1 MAYTGTA
8 YGDVSPRVG
17 IIAEVKMLEHAEPIL
32 VLQKFGDPKP
42 QPKNKGQTV
51 KFRRPVPFAA
61 ATTPL
66 TEGVTPAGKKMTYQD
81 VTVTMA
87 QYGDFS
93 ELTDVIAD
101 THEDPVLQDMTM
113 LLGEQ
118 AGETFEILTWGVIS
132 GGTSVIYANGAARN
146 AVNTAITLAKL
157 RLASRSL
164 KAQRAKKITKI
175 LAPSVNVSTK
185 PVEAAFVVVAHTDCE
200 ADIRGLAGYKSV
212 AEYGTR
218 QPLCPEEIGS
228 VEDFRFV
235 LSPVLKSLPDAGGAK
250 GTMVST
256 SGTNADVYPMVVLAQ
271 NAFGIV
277 PLKGNGGPGSI
288 VPMIL
293 NPNTP
298 RGGDPLG
305 QRGSAS
311 WKSWFAAV
319 RLNELWMTRIEVAVT
334 AL

>member
-66 TEGVTPAGKKMTYQD
+66 TEGVTPAGKKMAYQD

-175 LAPSVNVSTK
+175 LAASVNVSTK

-200 ADIRGLAGYKSV
+200 ADIRGLAGFKSV

-256 SGTNADVYPMVVLAQ
+256 SGTSADVYPMVVLAQ

>member
-66 TEGVTPAGKKMTYQD
+66 TEGVTPAGKKMAYQD

-87 QYGDFS
+87 QYGDYS

-146 AVNTAITLAKL
+146 AVNTPVTLAKL

-175 LAPSVNVSTK
+175 LAPSVNVATK

-200 ADIRGLAGYKSV
+200 ADIRGLAGFKSV

-235 LSPVLKSLPDAGGAK
+235 LSPVLKSLPDAGSAK
-250 GTMVST
+250 GTMLST
-256 SGTNADVYPMVVLAQ
+256 SGTSADVYPMVVLAQ

>member
-8 YGDVSPRVG
+8 YGDISPRVG
-17 IIAEVKMLEHAEPIL
+17 IIAEVKMLEHADPVL
-32 VLQKFGDPKP
+32 VLQRFGDSKP
-42 QPKNKGQTV
+42 QPKNKGQTI
-51 KFRRPVPFAA
+51 KFRRPVPFPA
-61 ATTPL
+61 ATTAL
-66 TEGVTPAGKKMTYQD
+66 TEGVTPSSQKMAYED
-81 VTVTMA
+81 VTVA
-87 QYGDFS
+87 LKQYGAWT
-93 ELTDVIAD
+93 EVTDVIED
-101 THEDPVLQDMTM
+101 THEDPVLQDITM

-118 AGETFEILTWGVIS
+118 AAETFEVLTWGVIS
-132 GGTSVIYANGAARN
+132 GGTNVIYANGTSRTD
-146 AVNTAITLAKL
+146 VNTKITLDKL

-164 KAQRAKKITKI
+164 KKQRAKKITKI

-200 ADIRGLAGYKSV
+200 SDIRGLAGFKAV

-228 VEDFRFV
+228 VEEFRFV
-235 LSPVLKSLPDAGGAK
+235 LSPVLTSLPNAGGAK

-256 SGTNADVYPMVVLAQ
+256 GGTSADVYPMVVLSQ
-271 NAFGIV
+271 NCFGIT

-288 VPMIL
+288 VPMVL

-305 QRGSAS
+305 QRGSSS

>member
-66 TEGVTPAGKKMTYQD
+66 TEGVTPAGKKMAYQD

-132 GGTSVIYANGAARN
+132 GGTSVIYANGVARN
-146 AVNTAITLAKL
+146 AVNTPISLAKL

-164 KAQRAKKITKI
+164 KAQRGKKITKI

-200 ADIRGLAGYKSV
+200 ADIRGLAGFKSV

-235 LSPVLKSLPDAGGAK
+235 LSPVLASLPNAGGAK

-256 SGTNADVYPMVVLAQ
+256 SGTSADVYPMVVLAQ

-293 NPNTP
+293 NPNIP
-298 RGGDPLG
+298 RGGDQLG
-305 QRGSAS
+305 QRGSAG
-311 WKSWFAAV
+311 WKSWFAAI

>member
-66 TEGVTPAGKKMTYQD
+66 TEGVTPAGKKMAYQD

-132 GGTSVIYANGAARN
+132 GGTSVIYANDAARN
-146 AVNTAITLAKL
+146 AVNTAITMAKL

-200 ADIRGLAGYKSV
+200 ADIRGLAGFKSV

>member
-66 TEGVTPAGKKMTYQD
+66 TEGVTPAGKKMAYQD

-200 ADIRGLAGYKSV
+200 ADIRGLAGFKSV

-235 LSPVLKSLPDAGGAK
+235 LCPVLKSLPDAGGAK

>member
-1 MAYTGTA
+1 MPITT

-42 QPKNKGQTV
+42 QPKNKGQV
-51 KFRRPVPFAA
+51 IKFRRPVPFAA

-66 TEGVTPAGKKMTYQD
+66 TEGVTPSSQKMAYQD
-81 VTVTMA
+81 VSVTLA
-87 QYGDFS
+87 QYGAWTEIS
-93 ELTDVIAD
+93 DVIDD
-101 THEDPVLQDMTM
+101 THEDPVLQDVQM

-118 AGETFEILTWGVIS
+118 AAETFEVLTWGVLC
-132 GGTSVIYANGAARN
+132 GGTNVIYANGTARN
-146 AVNTAITLAKL
+146 QVNTPISLNKL

-164 KAQRAKKITKI
+164 KKQRAKKITKI
-175 LAPSVNVSTK
+175 LSPSVNVNTK
-185 PVEAAFVVVAHTDCE
+185 PVEAAFVVVAHTDCDS
-200 ADIRGLAGYKSV
+200 DIRGLAGFKSV

-228 VEDFRFV
+228 VEEFRFV
-235 LSPVLKSLPDAGGAK
+235 LSPVLASLPDAGGAK
-250 GTMVST
+250 GSMVST
-256 SGTNADVYPMVVLAQ
+256 GGTSADVYPMLVLSQ
-271 NAFGIV
+271 NCFGIV

-319 RLNELWMTRIEVAVT
+319 RLNELWLCRIEVAVT
-334 AL
+334 FL